1 MERYR
6 SKILGTYKETSVKD
20 LIFVLFSIVIPSVIG
35 FSIGSSVDHLS
46 LGLLIVIGAIGAFSG
61 LVEKYISDKLESK

>member
-1 MERYR
+1 M
-6 SKILGTYKETSVKD
+6 KD

-61 LVEKYISDKLESK
+61 LFGKYISDKLESK